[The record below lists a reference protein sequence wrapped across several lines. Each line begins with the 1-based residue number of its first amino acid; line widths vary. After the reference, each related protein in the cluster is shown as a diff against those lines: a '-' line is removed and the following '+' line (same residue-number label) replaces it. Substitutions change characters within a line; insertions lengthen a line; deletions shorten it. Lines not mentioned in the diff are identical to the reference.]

1 MNSEICQNKPKGR
14 GTRSKSVVKCQLAAM
29 CLLAFACAAGA
40 ATIANVQAR
49 QRPKSDIVDVYYD
62 LVAGE
67 GGVFDVSVSIEGGGD
82 KPALSTLRGDVG
94 ADVTPGRNKHI
105 EWDAGADW
113 PGHVQS
119 NFVATVTAGPDLG
132 MAFIPG
138 GTNEGRNS
146 DSDLGSY
153 SLSVDSFYMD
163 KKQVRYCVRAV
174 GDRAL
179 NIHAL
184 PAADR

>member
-1 MNSEICQNKPKGR
+1 
-14 GTRSKSVVKCQLAAM
+14 M